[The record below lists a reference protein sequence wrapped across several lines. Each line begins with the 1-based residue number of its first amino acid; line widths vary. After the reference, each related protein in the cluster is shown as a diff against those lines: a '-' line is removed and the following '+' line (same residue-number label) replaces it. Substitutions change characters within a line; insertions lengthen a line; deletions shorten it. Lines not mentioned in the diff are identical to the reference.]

1 MSRALLFY
9 NLRTWT
15 LNLFYIFQFSVKRQ
29 SLWYL
34 WILHSARCTNFKHRL
49 PTKYWTIQH
58 ETNCSNSPINTAFR
72 RGIIQFCQL
81 FHWLVYFDKP
91 ITAKLNYRYRCLYRR
106 MQIMMIPING
116 WSLIFFNNGLTT
128 IITTLPS
135 DITSLSFCIF
145 LNTPCLCFPGRG
157 SRRRGRGVL
166 DVLRTTFENKI

>member
-1 MSRALLFY
+1 MQLLATSEPAFLFWLGFPFTVMSRALLSY

-72 RGIIQFCQL
+72 RGIIHFCQL
-81 FHWLVYFDKP
+81 FHWIVYFDKP
-91 ITAKLNYRYRCLYRR
+91 QTAKLNYRYR
-106 MQIMMIPING
+106 
-116 WSLIFFNNGLTT
+116 
-128 IITTLPS
+128 
-135 DITSLSFCIF
+135 F
-145 LNTPCLCFPGRG
+145 LNFSDLWRNLVKF
-157 SRRRGRGVL
+157 
-166 DVLRTTFENKI
+166 